1 MEHEKPKRKRIQS
14 QSNYMQ
20 FMRWSWREA
29 ERGRK
34 KGGGCTV
41 TTKRPTT
48 HTETQ
53 TNWESVEHLLKLFEA
68 NVLAGAGGGEEEGS
82 QAGGG
87 EGASSAAA
95 ALPFYQVRAA
105 NLSAGI
111 KFLSRTAL
119 LLFHLAGEGKASPTQ
134 TAQQISFLLLQF
146 GPKSFIAP
154 GRKCFS
160 NANKITPSPKG
171 SAARAVLENYSG

>member
-20 FMRWSWREA
+20 FMRWSWRE
-29 ERGRK
+29 EEEEW
-34 KGGGCTV
+34 GGGCTV
-41 TTKRPTT
+41 TTRRPTT

-53 TNWESVEHLLKLFEA
+53 TNWESAEHLLKLFEA
-68 NVLAGAGGGEEEGS
+68 NVLARAGGGGRS
-82 QAGGG
+82 ILD
-87 EGASSAAA
+87 SAA

-119 LLFHLAGEGKASPTQ
+119 LLFHLAGETRAQ

-146 GPKSFIAP
+146 WPEKFYCA
-154 GRKCFS
+154 RKKMLFKC
-160 NANKITPSPKG
+160 
-171 SAARAVLENYSG
+171 

>member
-20 FMRWSWREA
+20 FMRWSWRDGKREWQ
-29 ERGRK
+29 

-41 TTKRPTT
+41 TTRRPAT

-53 TNWESVEHLLKLFEA
+53 TNWESAEHLLKLFEA
-68 NVLAGAGGGEEEGS
+68 NVLAGAGGEGRS
-82 QAGGG
+82 ILD
-87 EGASSAAA
+87 SAA

-119 LLFHLAGEGKASPTQ
+119 LLFHLAGETRAQ

-146 GPKSFIAP
+146 LA
-154 GRKCFS
+154 RKVLLRQEE
-160 NANKITPSPKG
+160 NAFQMLTK
-171 SAARAVLENYSG
+171 